1 MDELS
6 LVEIIRILVKGKKII
21 SLVTAVC
28 LLVTVIIVFF
38 MMDPIYESQ
47 TMLMISPIT
56 NAVVKEDDNNFS
68 GLVSTLSQYPQMTID
83 TYREQVKA
91 PVILQY
97 LRKELDMED
106 VPLSAIANKITVR
119 AIDKTNLITIG
130 VRDTNPDQA
139 AKIANLVSNKFTEFV
154 SSTNKK
160 QAENSAKFIQE
171 QMEKEKINMED
182 SSKKLEEFLAKPRGP
197 QELRL
202 ELDGKLSKITEFKT
216 TVAQVKVDVQAAKSS
231 LSHAKNLLNSTPK
244 TMVTSK
250 TLVNNDLLSDLIKEK
265 TGLSTL
271 DISKLKLTD
280 EEINEVYVA
289 LSASVNE
296 LELEVSSLTAQG
308 ESLEK
313 EITVLQKEIE
323 MLQSELAS
331 KQQEYDLLQ
340 HELDLNRQT
349 YDAYQAKYK
358 EAMIKESAEIGKS
371 SILIVSE
378 AIAPK
383 SPVAPRKILIS
394 GISALVGFLLGF
406 GFVFINDYMGKNKEI
421 SSIKV

>member
-1 MDELS
+1 
-6 LVEIIRILVKGKKII
+6 
-21 SLVTAVC
+21 
-28 LLVTVIIVFF
+28 
-38 MMDPIYESQ
+38 
-47 TMLMISPIT
+47 
-56 NAVVKEDDNNFS
+56 
-68 GLVSTLSQYPQMTID
+68 
-83 TYREQVKA
+83 
-91 PVILQY
+91 
-97 LRKELDMED
+97 
-106 VPLSAIANKITVR
+106 
-119 AIDKTNLITIG
+119 
-130 VRDTNPDQA
+130 
-139 AKIANLVSNKFTEFV
+139 
-154 SSTNKK
+154 
-160 QAENSAKFIQE
+160 
-171 QMEKEKINMED
+171 
-182 SSKKLEEFLAKPRGP
+182 LEEFLAKPRGP

-216 TVAQVKVDVQAAKSS
+216 NVAQVKVDVQAAKSS

-244 TMVTSK
+244 TIVTSK

-271 DISKLKLTD
+271 DISRLKLTD

-296 LELEVSSLTAQG
+296 LELQVSTLTSQG
-308 ESLEK
+308 ESLGK
-313 EITVLQKEIE
+313 EITLLQKEIE

-371 SILIVSE
+371 SILVVSE

-383 SPVAPRKILIS
+383 SPVAPRKVLIC

-421 SSIKV
+421 LSIRV